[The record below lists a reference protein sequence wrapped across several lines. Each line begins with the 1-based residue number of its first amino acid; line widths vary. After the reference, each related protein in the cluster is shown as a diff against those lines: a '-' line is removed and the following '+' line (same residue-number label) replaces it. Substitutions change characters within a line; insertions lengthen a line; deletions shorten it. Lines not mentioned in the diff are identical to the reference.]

1 MKLTLLGTGM
11 PWPNPL
17 RAGPSQHFQLAETSA
32 LVDCG
37 NGAARRMV
45 EAGIDYNVDYVFIT
59 HMHSDH
65 TIDLAH
71 LLISGW
77 IQYRKKPWRIV
88 GPKNTQEFVT
98 RILHAFEEDIRLR
111 RLHDRVGAEVMTPI
125 VQEVGHGDVVEGD
138 GWRASAFEVEHGY
151 VKPALGFRF
160 DSDGRSIV
168 ISGDTAPCDALI
180 EAAQD
185 ADVLVHELTAGEP
198 DRCDKHGPGAAELSE
213 FRQRI
218 AASHTCS
225 HEVGSVATKANAK
238 QLILSHLSPRLD
250 EAASRSVIERDY
262 GGELTFGHDLLSV

>member
-1 MKLTLLGTGM
+1 VKLTLLGTGM

-17 RAGPSQHFQLAETSA
+17 RAGPSQHLQLGDTSVV
-32 LVDCG
+32 VDCG

-88 GPKNTQEFVT
+88 GPSNTQEFVN
-98 RILHAFEEDIRLR
+98 RLLHAFEEDIRIR
-111 RLHDRVGAEVMTPI
+111 RLYDRVGAEVMTPI
-125 VQEVGHGDVVEGD
+125 VQEVQHGDVIEGD
-138 GWRASAFEVEHGY
+138 GWRSTAIEVEHGY

-160 DSDGRSIV
+160 DGDGRKLV
-168 ISGDTAPCDALI
+168 ISGDTAPCDALV
-180 EAAQD
+180 EASGD
-185 ADVLVHELTAGEP
+185 ADVLVHEMTAGLP
-198 DRCDKHGPGAAELSE
+198 DQCDKHGPSSKDLNE

-225 HEVGSVATKANAK
+225 HEVGKVAADAGARH
-238 QLILSHLSPRLD
+238 LVLSHLSPRLD
-250 EAASRSVIERDY
+250 EAAARGVIEQDY
-262 GGELTFGHDLLSV
+262 GGQVTFGYDLLTL

>member
-17 RAGPSQHFQLAETSA
+17 RAGPSQHLQLADTS
-32 LVDCG
+32 LVVDCG

-77 IQYRKKPWRIV
+77 IQYRKKPWHIV
-88 GPKNTQEFVT
+88 GPANTQEFVN
-98 RILHAFEEDIRLR
+98 RILHAFEEDIRIR
-111 RLHDRVGAEVMTPI
+111 RLYDRVGEAVMTPI
-125 VQEVGHGDVVEGD
+125 VQEVGHGEAIEGG
-138 GWRASAFEVEHGY
+138 GWRASVIEVEHGY

-160 DSDGRSIV
+160 DSEGRSIV
-168 ISGDTAPCDALI
+168 ISGDTGPCEALI
-180 EAAQD
+180 EASQG
-185 ADVLVHELTAGEP
+185 ADVLVHEMTAGEP
-198 DRCDKHGPGAAELSE
+198 DQCDKHGPGSEDLSE

-218 AASHTCS
+218 AASHTCA
-225 HEVGSVATKANAK
+225 HEVGVVATRANVG
-238 QLILSHLSPRLD
+238 QLVLSHLSPRLD
-250 EAASRSVIERDY
+250 EDAARSVIEKDY
-262 GGELTFGHDLLSV
+262 GGILTFGQDLLSV